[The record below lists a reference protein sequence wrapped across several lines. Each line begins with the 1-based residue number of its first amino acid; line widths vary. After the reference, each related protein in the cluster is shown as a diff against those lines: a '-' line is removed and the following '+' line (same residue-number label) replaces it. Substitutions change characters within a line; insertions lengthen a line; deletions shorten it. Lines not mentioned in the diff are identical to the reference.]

1 MVLYLVCLYD
11 ISSLNMNWRLRL
23 PELYL
28 AYIFSL
34 DFKKLLA
41 VNCECNV
48 YHSKILGLLQF
59 SDWWRHQ
66 TPEWRHSISL
76 RLMFKNASIAMMK
89 TDKTC
94 GKVNHSSSAKKKKHR
109 MPFVL
114 LNLPSTYIIQSIH
127 INKAFRWLIFLFE
140 SIAWEHLAK
149 INVTKTILAYL
160 YTVIH
165 TIKNH
170 AILNLEI
177 IKKIIELKHVLCV
190 NGRILDPF
198 PNV

>member
-1 MVLYLVCLYD
+1 MASLVITYGSIPSMLVWHLFIEYELASTVTGT
-11 ISSLNMNWRLRL
+11 ISC
-23 PELYL
+23 
-28 AYIFSL
+28 I
-34 DFKKLLA
+34 LA

-94 GKVNHSSSAKKKKHR
+94 GKVNHSSSAKKKKPR

-127 INKAFRWLIFLFE
+127 INKASRWLIFLFE
-140 SIAWEHLAK
+140 RIAWEHLAK
-149 INVTKTILAYL
+149 MNVTKTILAYL

>member
-1 MVLYLVCLYD
+1 MP
-11 ISSLNMNWRLRL
+11 R
-23 PELYL
+23 
-28 AYIFSL
+28 
-34 DFKKLLA
+34 KK
-41 VNCECNV
+41 
-48 YHSKILGLLQF
+48 
-59 SDWWRHQ
+59 
-66 TPEWRHSISL
+66 P
-76 RLMFKNASIAMMK
+76 
-89 TDKTC
+89 
-94 GKVNHSSSAKKKKHR
+94 R

-140 SIAWEHLAK
+140 RIAWEHLAK
-149 INVTKTILAYL
+149 INVTKTLLAYL

-190 NGRILDPF
+190 NGRMLDTF
-198 PNV
+198 HNVYFNFNNSLPLLQSQHSLTCWLKFEGGVLQRDLSLYL

>member
-1 MVLYLVCLYD
+1 
-11 ISSLNMNWRLRL
+11 MNWRLRL

-48 YHSKILGLLQF
+48 YHSKILSLLQF

-94 GKVNHSSSAKKKKHR
+94 GKVNHSSSAKKKNPASCG

-140 SIAWEHLAK
+140 RIAWEHLAK

-190 NGRILDPF
+190 NGRILDTF